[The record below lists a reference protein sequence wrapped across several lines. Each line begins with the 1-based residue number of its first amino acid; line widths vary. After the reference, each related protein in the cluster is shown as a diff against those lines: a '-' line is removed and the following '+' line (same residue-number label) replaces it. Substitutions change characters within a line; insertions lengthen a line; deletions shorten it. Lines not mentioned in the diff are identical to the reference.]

1 MAVNHVTGVRAD
13 IAEVL
18 ERIRDVASRNKV
30 FEHSVKVGETS
41 DFKSV
46 ADSTRQ
52 MFEKVNSSQIE
63 TESLKDKYLTGDPN
77 VTLTQVLVS
86 TEKSKL
92 AFEGLIVVRNRCLEA
107 YKEIMNMPV

>member
-18 ERIRDVASRNKV
+18 EKIRDVSARNKV
-30 FEHSVKVGETS
+30 FDHSVKVNETS

-46 ADSTRQ
+46 AESTRN
-52 MFEKVNSSQIE
+52 MLNNINSSQIE
-63 TESLKDKYLTGDPN
+63 TEALKDKYLMGDKN
-77 VTLTQVLVS
+77 ISLAQVLVS

-107 YKEIMNMPV
+107 YKEIMNMPI